1 MRTFLVLVVVALVT
15 LAGTP
20 GTVVAGPARI
30 GDQSISAAAATE
42 SYCAEPEEVAFLNLI
57 NVYRAQNGLGALRMS
72 QAVGAAAEHH
82 SAEMASSNYFS
93 HTMLNGISWS
103 QNMSN
108 HGYTYNT
115 YRGENIAAGS
125 AAAYDTFMQ
134 WKNSPGHN
142 ANMLNGNFN
151 TIGIGRVYGGSSTY
165 KYYWTTNFGGYVDGA
180 AVVCGQAAPAPQPS
194 IAPTPTNT
202 PVPTPTNTPAPT
214 ATNTPVPTATQAPT
228 SGSRTVRR
236 GGVTPAPTTA
246 TSSGSLPTA
255 TPSGRTVRR

>member
-1 MRTFLVLVVVALVT
+1 MRTFLMLVAVTLVT
-15 LAGTP
+15 LAGTA
-20 GTVVAGPARI
+20 GTVAAGPART
-30 GDQSISAAAATE
+30 GDQPVSAAAATE

-57 NVYRAQNGLGALRMS
+57 NVYRAQNGRGALGMS
-72 QAVGAAAEHH
+72 QAIGAAAEHH
-82 SAEMASSNYFS
+82 SAEMASSDYFS
-93 HTMLNGISWS
+93 HTMLNGVSWS
-103 QNMSN
+103 LNMSN

-142 ANMLNGNFN
+142 ANMLNGNYN
-151 TIGIGRVYGGSSTY
+151 TIGIGRVYGDSSTY
-165 KYYWTTNFGGYVDGA
+165 KYYWTTNFGGYADGA

-194 IAPTPTNT
+194 TTPTPTNT
-202 PVPTPTNTPAPT
+202 PVPT

-228 SGSRTVRR
+228 SSSRTVRG
-236 GGVTPAPTTA
+236 GGVTPTPTTA

-255 TPSGRTVRR
+255 TPAGRTVRR